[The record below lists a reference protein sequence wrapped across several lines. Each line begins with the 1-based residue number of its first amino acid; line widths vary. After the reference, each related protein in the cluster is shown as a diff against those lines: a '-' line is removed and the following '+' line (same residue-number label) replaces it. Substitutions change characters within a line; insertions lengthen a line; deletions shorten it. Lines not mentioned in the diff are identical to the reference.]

1 MARRKKA
8 SKSAKRAARAA
19 QEEANR
25 IQAEMKLMNENT
37 AALNQQNLRDDRPV
51 DILVGGTADEFDAGS
66 KKKKRRSGGTGLS
79 TTLGV
84 GL

>member
-1 MARRKKA
+1 MRRKKS
-8 SKSAKRAARAA
+8 SKSARRAAQAA

-37 AALNQQNLRDDRPV
+37 AALNQQNLLDDRPV
-51 DILVGGTADEFDAGS
+51 DIQVGGTADEFDQAA
-66 KKKKRRSGGTGLS
+66 KKKRRAGSTGLS